1 MTPRPVDVASVQAKL
16 RSLDELGSALRL
28 VGEVDGARLEQDVL
42 LRLAVERAL
51 TQTVDLV
58 VAVCSHVVAAETTTV
73 PTTYRDAVRAA
84 AEHGLIGTDLA
95 RSLVA
100 AVGLRNILVHE
111 YARADLSIVAAA
123 VPTAQR
129 DLADFVRQV
138 ASWLQHRRG
147 SGGVFRAGPGH

>member
-1 MTPRPVDVASVQAKL
+1 MTPHPVDVASVQAKL
-16 RSLDELGSALRL
+16 RSLDELLGALRL
-28 VGEVDGARLEQDVL
+28 VGEVDGARLGQDVL

-51 TQTVDLV
+51 TQAVDRV
-58 VAVCSHVVAAETTTV
+58 VAVCSHVVAAETATV

-84 AEHGLIGTDLA
+84 AEHGLIDTDLA

-111 YARADLSIVAAA
+111 YVRADLSIVAAA
-123 VPTAQR
+123 VPVAQR

-138 ASWLQHRRG
+138 ASWLQHRR
-147 SGGVFRAGPGH
+147 

>member
-1 MTPRPVDVASVQAKL
+1 VTPRPVDVASVQAKL
-16 RSLDELGSALRL
+16 RSLDELLGALRL
-28 VGEVDGARLEQDVL
+28 VGDVDSARLEQDVL

-51 TQTVDLV
+51 TQAVDLI

-84 AEHGLIGTDLA
+84 AEHGLIGADLVT
-95 RSLVA
+95 SLVA

-123 VPTAQR
+123 VPVAHR

-138 ASWLQHRRG
+138 ASWLQHRE
-147 SGGVFRAGPGH
+147 

>member
-1 MTPRPVDVASVQAKL
+1 VTPHPLDVASVQGKL
-16 RSLDELGSALRL
+16 RSLDELLGALRL
-28 VGEVDGARLEQDVL
+28 VGEVDGPRLGQDVL

-51 TQTVDLV
+51 TQAVDLV

-84 AEHGLIGTDLA
+84 AQHGLIGTDLA
-95 RSLVA
+95 GSLAA

-123 VPTAQR
+123 VPVAQR

-138 ASWLQHRRG
+138 ASWLQRRG
-147 SGGVFRAGPGH
+147 

>member
-1 MTPRPVDVASVQAKL
+1 MTPHPIDVASVQAKF
-16 RSLDELGSALRL
+16 RSLDELLGALRR
-28 VGEVDGARLEQDVL
+28 VGEVDGARLGQDVL

-51 TQTVDLV
+51 TQAVDLV

-138 ASWLQHRRG
+138 ASWLQHRR
-147 SGGVFRAGPGH
+147 

>member
-58 VAVCSHVVAAETTTV
+58 VAVCSHVVAAETTV

-138 ASWLQHRRG
+138 ASWLQHRR
-147 SGGVFRAGPGH
+147 

>member
-1 MTPRPVDVASVQAKL
+1 VTPHPVDLASVQAKL
-16 RSLDELGSALRL
+16 RSIDELLGALRL
-28 VGEVDGARLEQDVL
+28 VGEVDGVRLGQDVL

-51 TQTVDLV
+51 TQAVDLI
-58 VAVCSHVVAAETTTV
+58 VAVCSHVLAAGTATV

-95 RSLVA
+95 RSLAA

-111 YARADLSIVAAA
+111 YARADLSVVAAA
-123 VPTAQR
+123 VPVAQR

-138 ASWLQHRRG
+138 ASWLQRR
-147 SGGVFRAGPGH
+147 R

>member
-1 MTPRPVDVASVQAKL
+1 VKDTADTADKVGGVIVVFGG
-16 RSLDELGSALRL
+16 RSEIGTELA
-28 VGEVDGARLEQDVL
+28 V
-42 LRLAVERAL
+42 RLAPGA
-51 TQTVDLV
+51 TVVLAARGPDRLAEQ
-58 VAVCSHVVAAETTTV
+58 VA
-73 PTTYRDAVRAA
+73 AVRAA
-84 AEHGLIGTDLA
+84 GAQAVHTVAFDADDVAAHAALVDAIVAEHGLIGTDLA

-138 ASWLQHRRG
+138 ASWLQHRR
-147 SGGVFRAGPGH
+147 

>member
-1 MTPRPVDVASVQAKL
+1 VTPHPIDVTSVQAKL
-16 RSLDELGSALRL
+16 RSLDELLGALRL
-28 VGEVDGARLEQDVL
+28 VGEVDGTRLGQDVL

-51 TQTVDLV
+51 TQAVDLV
-58 VAVCSHVVAAETTTV
+58 VAVCSHVVAAETRTV

-84 AEHGLIGTDLA
+84 ADHGLIGTDLA

-123 VPTAQR
+123 VPVAQR

-138 ASWLQHRRG
+138 ASWLQRRG
-147 SGGVFRAGPGH
+147 

>member
-1 MTPRPVDVASVQAKL
+1 VTPHPLDVASVQAKL
-16 RSLDELGSALRL
+16 RSLDELLDALRL
-28 VGEVDGARLEQDVL
+28 VGEVDGARLGQEVL

-51 TQTVDLV
+51 TQSVDLIV
-58 VAVCSHVVAAETTTV
+58 SVCSHVVAAETTTV

-84 AEHGLIGTDLA
+84 SEHGLISTDLA
-95 RSLVA
+95 QSLAA

-123 VPTAQR
+123 VPAAQR

-138 ASWLQHRRG
+138 ASWLQRR
-147 SGGVFRAGPGH
+147 R

>member
-16 RSLDELGSALRL
+16 RSIDELLGALRL
-28 VGEVDGARLEQDVL
+28 VGEVDGVRLERDLL

-51 TQTVDLV
+51 TQAVDLT
-58 VAVCSHVVAAETTTV
+58 VAVCSHVLAAETTTA

-84 AEHGLIGTDLA
+84 AEHGVITAALA
-95 RSLVA
+95 ESLVA

-123 VPTAQR
+123 VPVAQR
-129 DLADFVRQV
+129 DLADVVRQV
-138 ASWLQHRRG
+138 ARWLQHRE
-147 SGGVFRAGPGH
+147 

>member
-51 TQTVDLV
+51 TQAVDLI
-58 VAVCSHVVAAETTTV
+58 VAVCSHV
-73 PTTYRDAVRAA
+73 
-84 AEHGLIGTDLA
+84 
-95 RSLVA
+95 
-100 AVGLRNILVHE
+100 VHE
-111 YARADLSIVAAA
+111 YARADLSIVATA
-123 VPTAQR
+123 VPVAQR

-138 ASWLQHRRG
+138 ASWLQRRG
-147 SGGVFRAGPGH
+147 

>member
-58 VAVCSHVVAAETTTV
+58 VAVCSHVVAAETTSV

-84 AEHGLIGTDLA
+84 AEHGLISTDLA

-111 YARADLSIVAAA
+111 YTRADLSIVAAA
-123 VPTAQR
+123 VPVAQR

-138 ASWLQHRRG
+138 ASWLQRRG
-147 SGGVFRAGPGH
+147 

>member
-16 RSLDELGSALRL
+16 RSLDELVRALRL
-28 VGEVDGARLEQDVL
+28 VGEVDGTRLQADLL

-51 TQTVDLV
+51 TQAVDLV
-58 VAVCSHVVAAETTTV
+58 VAVCSHVLAAESAAV
-73 PTTYRDAVRAA
+73 PTTYRDAVRGA
-84 AEHGLIGTDLA
+84 AEHGLVTADLA

-123 VPTAQR
+123 VPVAQR

-138 ASWLQHRRG
+138 ASWVQPRM
-147 SGGVFRAGPGH
+147 